1 MLDEKVTE
9 TKWVTNAD
17 IINADVDF
25 IKQTDFDTKIMNIN
39 NKMVSNKRNKAKV
52 ENKIDGHISS

>member
-17 IINADVDF
+17 IINADVEF
-25 IKQTDFDTKIMNIN
+25 IKQTDFDTKIINN
-39 NKMVSNKRNKAKV
+39 NKMVSNKRK
-52 ENKIDGHISS
+52 